1 MAVGFFIQG
10 KIVFLPGHK
19 AFALVGKITGVVL
32 PADTDNRIRIQIT
45 LLNEMVRILWEIPR
59 DAAYGEFPFY
69 FHDKYLFSP
78 AYRAGAVSAAGQYS
92 PPVSS
97 LAYGGSEHK

>member
-45 LLNEMVRILWEIPR
+45 LLNEMVRIL
-59 DAAYGEFPFY
+59 
-69 FHDKYLFSP
+69 
-78 AYRAGAVSAAGQYS
+78 
-92 PPVSS
+92 
-97 LAYGGSEHK
+97 